1 MSSPVVSRADLH
13 FIKLKER
20 DFSPLDSVADGM
32 YEP

>member
-20 DFSPLDSVADGM
+20 DFSPPPSVADGKD
-32 YEP
+32 EP